1 MLTFQANYLNSASI
15 QRINIYKPC
24 AEKVS
29 FIEINP
35 HSTSDVLAVNK
46 TAINWDKNDGEGFA
60 YDICRAINKGIKDRF
75 FALTTQKD
83 DFERLDSEQI
93 LSLAQ
98 VKTENEGEEFI
109 EYLQVD
115 PENTNSAENPQ
126 FMYIGTAMLDSLK
139 QLFFNKNIELDSVK
153 SAITFYL
160 RNGFIDM
167 GDSGGGE
174 RRMHWESLG

>member
-24 AEKVS
+24 AKKVS

-35 HSTSDVLAVNK
+35 QSKSDVLAVNK
-46 TAINWDKNDGEGFA
+46 TAINWDKNGGEGFA
-60 YDICRAINKGIKDRF
+60 YDICRAINTGIKDRF
-75 FALTTQKD
+75 FALTTQRSG
-83 DFERLDSEQI
+83 FENPDSEQI
-93 LSLAQ
+93 LALAQ

-115 PENTNSAENPQ
+115 PENTNSAENPE
-126 FMYIGTAMLDSLK
+126 FMHIGTAMLDSLK
-139 QLFFNKNIELDSVK
+139 QLFFYKNIELDSVK
-153 SAITFYL
+153 SAISFYL
-160 RNGFIDM
+160 RNGFVDKGAI
-167 GDSGGGE
+167 GGGE